1 MIRIWRPL
9 YRFSSDKSL
18 AYKRAYNRLKAIP
31 QRGKLNVD
39 QWNIAMAKAQDLL
52 AQSKQSKLTNEKLRE
67 K

>member
-18 AYKRAYNRLKAIP
+18 AHKRAYNRSKAIT

-52 AQSKQSKLTNEKLRE
+52 AQSEQSKLTNEKLRE